1 MKSDMWGPAVAILAA
16 GLLVGLVLVARLR
29 RSKRGEAD
37 AGLPLELR
45 DLDGRIEALL
55 RQLQDLEDASVKR
68 TPEQLVEERY
78 ALELQ
83 AAQALLARERVT
95 SARKEPR
102 RKATAA
108 EAVRAEQLA
117 AGRGRRRA
125 FLWVA
130 ALAAAGAAIVG
141 LAWRAAQPRPEGGSV
156 TGSVGG
162 GAQGSAQGSAQDS
175 AAGQDERSG
184 GAEADL
190 RAAVG
195 RNPDDLEARLNL
207 ARQLLR
213 NRDLMGVFN
222 ETQYVLSRSPGHPRA
237 LTYQALVR
245 LAMGQGDVAVAM
257 LRRAVAADPDLLEA
271 RRNLVFA
278 YAKLGRLQEAEAA
291 IAETSQ
297 RFPAEGAR
305 LKQALSK
312 FAEQT
317 GPESAAPAR

>member
-1 MKSDMWGPAVAILAA
+1 MESDMWGPAAAFLAA

-68 TPEQLVEERY
+68 TPEQLAEERY

-83 AAQALLARERVT
+83 AAEALLARERVT

-117 AGRGRRRA
+117 AGRGRRSA
-125 FLWVA
+125 FLWVGA
-130 ALAAAGAAIVG
+130 MAAAAAAIMG
-141 LAWRAAQPRPEGGSV
+141 LAWRAARPRPEGGSV
-156 TGSVGG
+156 TGSVEG
-162 GAQGSAQGSAQDS
+162 GAQGSA
-175 AAGQDERSG
+175 AGQDARSG

-195 RNPDDLEARLNL
+195 RNPDDLEARLDL

-271 RRNLVFA
+271 HQNLVFA
-278 YAKLGRLQEAEAA
+278 YANLGRLQEAEAA

-305 LKQALSK
+305 LKQALSQ
-312 FAEQT
+312 FGEQA
-317 GPESAAPAR
+317 GPERTEPAR